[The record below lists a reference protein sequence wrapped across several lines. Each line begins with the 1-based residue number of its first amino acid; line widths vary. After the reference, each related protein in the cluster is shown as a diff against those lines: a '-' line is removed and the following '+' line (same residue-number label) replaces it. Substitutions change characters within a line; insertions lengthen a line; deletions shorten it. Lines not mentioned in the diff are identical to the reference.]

1 MKNRDMKKLGYGQK
15 GLTTVEFAII
25 AASLIIVLFGVIEV
39 SRALFVWNTIG
50 EATRRGA
57 RVAEVCPVNHG
68 AIKRLAVFGS
78 GWGSAT
84 ASPVLSGLST
94 SNVTV
99 QYLNASGTVLAD
111 PAASFSAIQY
121 VRVSIN
127 NYQHTMIIPFIMPT
141 LNVPPFATTVPV
153 ESLGYLPDT
162 ATWACFGTAT

>member
-1 MKNRDMKKLGYGQK
+1 MKNRNMKNRQY

-25 AASLIIVLFGVIEV
+25 AVSLIIVLFGVIEV

-68 AIKRLAVFGS
+68 AIRRLAVFGTGGGS
-78 GWGSAT
+78 GT

-99 QYLNASGTVLAD
+99 EYLNASGTVLAN
-111 PAASFSAIQY
+111 PAASFSAIRY
-121 VRVSIN
+121 VRVSITG
-127 NYQHTMIIPFIMPT
+127 YTHTMIIPFILPT